1 MTSSDEEFKKECTFA
16 SLPRTVRGMPLV
28 ISSNSDGTKFLY
40 CNGNSV
46 FIRDEDNI
54 ADCDVYT
61 EHATLT
67 TVAKYSPSEFYI
79 ASGDQSGKIRFWDTT
94 QSTHILKSEFALLSG
109 AIRDISWSEDS
120 KRVAIVG
127 EGHERFGH
135 VFLFDTGTSN
145 GNLSG
150 QSRPMNSID
159 FRPTRPYRLVSGS
172 EDNTV
177 AIFEGPPFKFKSIF
191 HEHSRFVQS
200 VRYNKDGSL
209 FAAGGMDGK
218 VILFEGQEGGKVG
231 ELVDETCKG
240 TAAHSGGVFA
250 LNWHSGGIKLATAS
264 GDKTIKI
271 WDVPGRKLI
280 GTVSFGSAIEDQQL
294 AVVWLKN
301 WIVSV
306 SLSGFINYICPE
318 TLKVCRVLR
327 GHNKSIT
334 ALTLSEDRRM
344 AFTADFE
351 GHITRWNVSD
361 GSSERVTPQV
371 HKSQVSG
378 LSLTSGGLLIS
389 IGWDDSVAFI
399 ENALSPSIENVQSLS
414 HRLSSQPRGV
424 ANIGQNGEKVAVA
437 CHRSI
442 FIFTDKKQSSVI
454 DIKYEGTSVAI
465 HPNGILLAVG
475 GNDSRVHLYDLPAN
489 GGAFEE
495 KKVLQHAG
503 AITSVNF
510 SPNGK
515 HLVATDIARK
525 VVPYSVDDG
534 FKVAS
539 EKEWSFHTARINC
552 CAWSSNSRYIATGSL
567 DTNVMVWD
575 LQQSGEHPLVIRGAH
590 SMSAINGVAWLSDNR
605 LLTVGQD
612 SNVKQWTLKL

>member
-1 MTSSDEEFKKECTFA
+1 MAAPDGEFKKESTYA

-28 ISSNSDGTKFLY
+28 LSSSPDGTKFLY

-46 FIRDEDNI
+46 FIRDADNI

-67 TVAKYSPSEFYI
+67 TVAKYSPSGFYI

-94 QSTHILKSEFALLSG
+94 QSTHILKSEYALLSG
-109 AIRDISWSEDS
+109 AIRDISWSEDG
-120 KRVAIVG
+120 KRVAVVG

-150 QSRPMNSID
+150 QSRPMNSVD

-177 AIFEGPPFKFKSIF
+177 AIFEGPPFKFKTIF

-218 VILFEGQEGGKVG
+218 VVLFNGQEGEKVG
-231 ELVDETCKG
+231 ELVDESCKG
-240 TAAHSGGVFA
+240 TVAHGGGVFA
-250 LNWHSGGIKLATAS
+250 LNWNPDGKKLVTAS
-264 GDKTIKI
+264 GDKTVKV
-271 WDVPGRKLI
+271 WDVPGRQLI
-280 GTVSFGSAIEDQQL
+280 ATVPFGSTIEDQQL
-294 AVVWLKN
+294 AVVWLKH

-318 TLKVCRVLR
+318 TLKISRVIR

-334 ALTLSEDRRM
+334 ALALSDDRRM

-351 GHITRWNVSD
+351 GHITRWNLTD
-361 GSSERVTPQV
+361 GSSERMGSQI

-378 LSLTSGGLLIS
+378 LSLTTEGLLIS
-389 IGWDDSVAFI
+389 IGWDDSVAFT
-399 ENALSPSIENVQSLS
+399 ENALSASVENAQSIS
-414 HRLSSQPRGV
+414 HRLTSQPRGV
-424 ANIGQNGEKVAVA
+424 ASVGPNGE
-437 CHRSI
+437 
-442 FIFTDKKQSSVI
+442 KKQSSAI
-454 DIKYEGTSVAI
+454 DTKYEGTSVAL
-465 HPNGILLAVG
+465 HPNGTLLAVG
-475 GNDSRVHLYDLPAN
+475 GTDGRVHLYNLASS
-489 GGAFEE
+489 GALEE

-503 AITSVNF
+503 AISSVNF

-525 VVPYSVDDG
+525 VVPYSVDDD

-552 CAWSSNSRYIATGSL
+552 SAWSTNGRYIATGSL

-605 LLTVGQD
+605 LLSVGQD